1 MTTHTDS
8 QDSKQKVAVWKRLLQ
23 AGISLAIIAGIF
35 LGIMPLIAD
44 YGDVFDTI
52 KAMTGSEGG
61 SLVVVGLW
69 NLATY
74 WFVLTAAL
82 PGLRLREAA
91 VVNQASTA
99 VSNTLPAGGVIGVG
113 VSITMLTSWGF
124 TIGSIGR
131 SAVVTG
137 IWNNFLKLG
146 MPVLALSLLALEGE
160 ITPPRLA
167 AAAVG
172 IAVLVGAVVV
182 FGLLLRSDSLARA
195 IGRGVGR
202 VVDWARRLFHKQPVG
217 GWDERSSTFRT
228 ETIGLLRHRWLWL
241 TVATLVSHISLYLVL
256 LLALRHVGVSEDDL
270 SWIAVFAAFS
280 FVRLISALPLTPGG
294 VGVVELGYAAVMTIG
309 LDDITSAQVVAAI
322 LVFRAVTYL
331 LPIPLGLIAYIFWRV
346 NSSWKMTEA
355 ERALMAGDAYDV
367 DSSPPSTPAAA

>member
-1 MTTHTDS
+1 MTDAEPTPEA
-8 QDSKQKVAVWKRLLQ
+8 KPKVAIWKRIVQ
-23 AGISLAIIAGIF
+23 ALISLAIVTGIF
-35 LGIMPLIAD
+35 LGVMPLIAD

-52 KAMTGSEGG
+52 RAMTSLETG
-61 SLVVVGLW
+61 SLVLIGLW

-113 VSITMLTSWGF
+113 VSISMLTSWGF

-137 IWNNFLKLG
+137 IWNNFVKLG

-160 ITPPRLA
+160 VTLVRLA
-167 AAAVG
+167 AAAIG
-172 IAVLVGAVVV
+172 IAVLVAAVVV
-182 FGLLLRSDSLARA
+182 FALLLRSDRLARV

-202 VVDWARRLFHKQPVG
+202 VVDWARSLLHKAPVG
-217 GWDERSSTFRT
+217 DWEDRSSAFRT
-228 ETIGLLRHRWLWL
+228 DTIGLLRHRWIWL
-241 TVATLVSHISLYLVL
+241 TVATLVSHISLFLVL
-256 LLALRHVGVSEDDL
+256 LVALRHVGVSQSEL
-270 SWIAVFAAFS
+270 SWIAVFAAFA

-294 VGVVELGYAAVMTIG
+294 VGVVELGYAAVMTLG
-309 LDDITSAQVVAAI
+309 LDDLTSAQVVAAI
-322 LVFRAVTYL
+322 LVFRAITYL
-331 LPIPLGLIAYIFWRV
+331 LPIPLGLLSYITWRV
-346 NSSWKMTEA
+346 NKSWKMTE
-355 ERALMAGDAYDV
+355 EQRASIIGDAYEYEP
-367 DSSPPSTPAAA
+367 SSPSPPTEQ